1 MKEKLVIKDRQ
12 IEELNQGIDD
22 SVEALTKQQL
32 KETELINHAAELELE
47 VNDLK
52 QKNNNQVFSPP
63 VYCYDLFSSL
73 CCKLLF
79 LASVI
84 KFILDQ

>member
-52 QKNNNQVFSPP
+52 QKNNNQE
-63 VYCYDLFSSL
+63 
-73 CCKLLF
+73 
-79 LASVI
+79 
-84 KFILDQ
+84 